1 MLNILLI
8 FKQTQI
14 IYGLGRNLHTIFF
27 FLLMYINFYM
37 RLKLGF
43 CGWLLWVMGFPG
55 GMAAKNL
62 PAYAGDAGDVS
73 SIPGWAGSP
82 WGGHGNPLQHSS
94 WRSPWTEEPG
104 GLQSLGSQRVGHWMT
119 EHVCM
124 PCGLCRDLGFD
135 CFYTI
140 EIHGSKALRSMS

>member
-82 WGGHGNPLQHSS
+82 
-94 WRSPWTEEPG
+94 
-104 GLQSLGSQRVGHWMT
+104 
-119 EHVCM
+119 
-124 PCGLCRDLGFD
+124 
-135 CFYTI
+135 
-140 EIHGSKALRSMS
+140 

>member
-14 IYGLGRNLHTIFF
+14 IYGLGSNLHTIFF
-27 FLLMYINFYM
+27 FFGVCISIFTWDLK
-37 RLKLGF
+37 KLGF
-43 CGWLLWVMGFPG
+43 CGWLQWVMGFPG
-55 GMAAKNL
+55 GMAVKNL
-62 PAYAGDAGDVS
+62 PAYAGHAGDVS

-104 GLQSLGSQRVGHWMT
+104 GLQSLGSQRVGHNGVPKHST
-119 EHVCM
+119 A
-124 PCGLCRDLGFD
+124 
-135 CFYTI
+135 
-140 EIHGSKALRSMS
+140 HGELYWLNFLTLFNPASLE